1 MQYPDQQRR
10 MSPELFAIM
19 RASHLSDDEIYQRLC
34 AAGLGNVEQDLITA
48 DQMRRAL
55 RGEVVV
61 REWKQLG
68 KRI

>member
-1 MQYPDQQRR
+1 MTNQQRR

-19 RASHLSDDEIYQRLC
+19 RASKLSDEEIYQRLV

-61 REWKQLG
+61 REWKQFG
-68 KRI
+68 KRLQ

>member
-1 MQYPDQQRR
+1 
-10 MSPELFAIM
+10 MSAELFAIM
-19 RASHLSDDEIYQRLC
+19 RASKLSDEEIYQRLC